1 MGLAGLAEF
10 MKIYMALFSIYILAL
25 VLIEIIFV
33 FRR

>member
-25 VLIEIIFV
+25 ILIEIFV